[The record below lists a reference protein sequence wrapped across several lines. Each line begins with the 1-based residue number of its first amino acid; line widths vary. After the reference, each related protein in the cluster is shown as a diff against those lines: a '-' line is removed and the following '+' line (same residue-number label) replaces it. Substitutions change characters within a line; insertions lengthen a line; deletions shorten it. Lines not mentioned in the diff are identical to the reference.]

1 MSLPITMYGAADC
14 DDTAALRQ
22 YFHQKGVTFREINI
36 DDDPT
41 AEQFVVFINAGFRST
56 PTLVLGSGKQ
66 KIILTEPTPQE
77 FEGVLEHFQ

>member
-1 MSLPITMYGAADC
+1 MSLPITMYGAGDC

-22 YFHQKGVTFREINI
+22 YFQQEGVPFREINI
-36 DDDPT
+36 DNDAT

-66 KIILTEPTPQE
+66 KIILTEPTPKE
-77 FEGVLEHFQ
+77 FEGVLENFR